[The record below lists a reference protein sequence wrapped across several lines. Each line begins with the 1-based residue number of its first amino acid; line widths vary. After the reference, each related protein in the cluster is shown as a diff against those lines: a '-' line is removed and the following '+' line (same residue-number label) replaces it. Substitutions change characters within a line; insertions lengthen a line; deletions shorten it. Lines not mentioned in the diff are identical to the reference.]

1 MVKKVPY
8 PANEPLL
15 LPGTTQ
21 TSQAWLAFFQSLT
34 DQVVSVAGGTAA
46 GLAAEIVARAAADA
60 ALQSQITAS
69 GGTAAGLAAEIVAR
83 AAADAALQ
91 SQITTAGGVAV
102 YAVLTDDSRLLFDAT
117 GNPIWM
123 N

>member
-60 ALQSQITAS
+60 ALQSQIT
-69 GGTAAGLAAEIVAR
+69 
-83 AAADAALQ
+83 
-91 SQITTAGGVAV
+91 TAGGVAV